1 MEPKDKIE
9 EAARF
14 LRKNISDTCPEIAVI
29 LGSGLGSCMKKFIE
43 KISIDVSD
51 IPHWPVPTVEGH
63 RGRLVMGRVDRI
75 DVWALQGRI
84 HFYEG
89 YSIRDVIFPV
99 RILGKMG
106 VRSLIVT
113 NAAGGLHPDLDRGDV
128 MVITDHINL
137 MGVNPLIGE
146 YDSYMGD
153 RFPDMSEPY
162 DRGYIA
168 LAQETAREIDVDLK
182 KGVLIAVSGP
192 SYETAAEVRM
202 MRMLG
207 GDAVCMSTVPEVI
220 AGVQMG
226 MRILGLSCI
235 TNKATGLTSRRLSHE
250 EVEKIPP
257 AIRERFGELL
267 TGIIHKLVKG
277 NPN

>member
-1 MEPKDKIE
+1 MELKNKIE

-14 LRKNISDTCPEIAVI
+14 LRKNISDTCPEFAVI
-29 LGSGLGSCMKKFIE
+29 LGSGLGSCMEKLTE

-51 IPHWPVPTVEGH
+51 IPHWPVPAVEGH
-63 RGRLVMGRVDRI
+63 RGRLVMYGIDGF
-75 DVWALQGRI
+75 DVWALQGRV

-89 YSIRDVIFPV
+89 HSIHDVVFPV
-99 RILGKMG
+99 RILGKIG

-113 NAAGGLHPDLDRGDV
+113 NAAGGLHPDFNRGDI

-137 MGVNPLIGE
+137 MGVNPLVGHHDPE
-146 YDSYMGD
+146 AGT

-162 DRGYIA
+162 DSEYTT
-168 LAQETAREIDVDLK
+168 LAQETAREMKIDLK

-192 SYETAAEVRM
+192 SYETASEVRM
-202 MRMLG
+202 MRTLE

-220 AGVQMG
+220 VGVQME

-235 TNKATGLTSRRLSHE
+235 TNKATGLSSKKLRHD
-250 EVEKIPP
+250 EVQKIPP
-257 AIRERFGELL
+257 ATRERFGALL
-267 TGIIHKLVKG
+267 TGIIHKLGKG

>member
-1 MEPKDKIE
+1 MELKNKIE

-29 LGSGLGSCMKKFIE
+29 LGSGLGSCMEKLTE
-43 KISIDVSD
+43 KISIDVSH
-51 IPHWPVPTVEGH
+51 IPHWPVPAVQGH
-63 RGRLVMGRVDRI
+63 RGRLVAGRLDSVN
-75 DVWALQGRI
+75 VWALQGRI

-89 YSIRDVIFPV
+89 HSIRDVIFPI

-137 MGVNPLIGE
+137 MGVNPLVGE

-162 DRGYIA
+162 DSGYIA
-168 LAQETAREIDVDLK
+168 LSQETAREMDIDLK

-202 MRMLG
+202 MQTLG

-277 NPN
+277 NPH